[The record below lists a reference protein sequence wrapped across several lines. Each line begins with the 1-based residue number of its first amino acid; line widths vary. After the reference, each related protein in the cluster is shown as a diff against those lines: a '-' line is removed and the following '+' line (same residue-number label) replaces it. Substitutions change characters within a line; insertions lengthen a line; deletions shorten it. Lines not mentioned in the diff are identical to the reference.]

1 MTSISVTQE
10 IVGWLTWAA
19 STEVCAVYKL
29 CRMFVLARITVGQS
43 PENLPFFLGTRFWK
57 IKFPTFS
64 VNFCSH
70 DKLICFWQGGIFRV
84 NLYQWQCT
92 ILEFMSKLY
101 AQFHINSTVISTSY
115 IFSSFCLIL
124 LLPSFLYSLSF
135 TLLYFTFPSIL
146 FLFLL
151 FYFPFYPS
159 SSLPSFFSF
168 LRIMHGNPNR
178 NLPTFYKSS

>member
-1 MTSISVTQE
+1 ME
-10 IVGWLTWAA
+10 IKYNSQLSPNLGLRW
-19 STEVCAVYKL
+19 
-29 CRMFVLARITVGQS
+29 RNGRIWQS

-70 DKLICFWQGGIFRV
+70 DKLICLWQGGIFRV